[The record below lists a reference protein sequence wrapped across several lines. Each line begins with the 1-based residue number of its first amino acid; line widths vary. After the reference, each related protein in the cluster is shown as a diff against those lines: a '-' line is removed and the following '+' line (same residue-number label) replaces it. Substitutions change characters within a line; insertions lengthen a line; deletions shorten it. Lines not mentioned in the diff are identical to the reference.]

1 MNLLSIFSTTDDLT
15 ITLLR
20 VVLGII
26 MFPHGAQKVLGWF
39 GGDGIKGT
47 FHHMRAVGVPD
58 IISWLT
64 IIGQFLGSLALITGF
79 CTRIA
84 AAGIFIIMAGAMFIN
99 LPNGWLMN
107 WTGKKKGEGI
117 EYFVLLLIINLIVI
131 FKGSGPVSLDNFLM
145 SLIG

>member
-26 MFPHGAQKVLGWF
+26 MFPHGAQKVLGWL

-64 IIGQFLGSLALITGF
+64 IIGQFLRNASSIVL
-79 CTRIA
+79 
-84 AAGIFIIMAGAMFIN
+84 N
-99 LPNGWLMN
+99 LGV
-107 WTGKKKGEGI
+107 TKSI
-117 EYFVLLLIINLIVI
+117 SLLIFWLVI
-131 FKGSGPVSLDNFLM
+131 LA
-145 SLIG
+145 